1 MDKKLQKERKMA
13 FESLPP
19 AIKDSL
25 TEEERELFLSS
36 EEWTE
41 EMFTKLAEF
50 IVND

>member
-1 MDKKLQKERKMA
+1 MDKKTLKERQNA

-19 AIKDSL
+19 AIRDSL
-25 TEEERELFLSS
+25 TEEEKELFINA

-50 IVND
+50 IVKD

>member
-25 TEEERELFLSS
+25 TEEERELFLNA